1 MGDFVK
7 ILLVLHEASRTGAP
21 RIGGLIAS
29 ALQKQFEVTV
39 VVLKD
44 GPLREWLV
52 KRVGAENVVIAD
64 RGPVHLNSF
73 DVRVDFAK
81 AILKQHDCDI
91 VYVNSLAS
99 SEFLAAAKLVSR
111 KSLLHVHEKIEEMQS
126 LLRQQ
131 VTKYNIT
138 AFPEALILAGD
149 GLAKDMV
156 RMFGDIPDRILN
168 WGIAVDTEEIVQ
180 LSNEDGAPATNIS
193 GKPLISRDR
202 MRIGM
207 VGHASPR
214 KGSDIFLEVAKGL
227 PERDFVWVGNWDEVE
242 APENI
247 NTHTE
252 LLNTPLE
259 NFYLTGS
266 VSNPYRHIKQFD
278 LFFLSSRE
286 DPNPV
291 VLAEAMLL
299 RVPILVFSRVTAVTD
314 FLGRSALLY
323 HGQTSNEAAKCIING
338 LDATKLRSGTL
349 SAPIDIVRERFDLSR
364 NIDSVVNLLL
374 LL

>member
-1 MGDFVK
+1 
-7 ILLVLHEASRTGAP
+7 
-21 RIGGLIAS
+21 
-29 ALQKQFEVTV
+29 
-39 VVLKD
+39 
-44 GPLREWLV
+44 
-52 KRVGAENVVIAD
+52 
-64 RGPVHLNSF
+64 
-73 DVRVDFAK
+73 VRVDFAK

-299 RVPILVFSRVTAVTD
+299 RIPILVFSRVTAVTD

-323 HGQTSNEAAKCIING
+323 HGQTSSEAAKCIING